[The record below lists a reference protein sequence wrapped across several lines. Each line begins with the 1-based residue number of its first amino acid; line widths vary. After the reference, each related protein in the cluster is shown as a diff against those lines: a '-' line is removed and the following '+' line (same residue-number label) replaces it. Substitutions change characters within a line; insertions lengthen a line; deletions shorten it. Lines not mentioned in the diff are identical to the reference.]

1 MTKLSSL
8 EKRVKRRITARTHR
22 FFAACPP
29 GLKNLCYREIAALTE
44 KLKFIKSTTT
54 DDLTGEIE
62 PALFQDIE
70 IIVGGVEFTSAVQGC
85 YAANLYLRSPSKI
98 LMRIAHFKAENFRTL
113 EKKLKEIEWELYL
126 NPDLTFQVEVS
137 AKSSRLYHT
146 DAVANRGEKVIK
158 DYFSKLS
165 NSFGNL
171 KNPHDRKQSSNKKE
185 GEMVSQTIMIR
196 AEDDK
201 FEISI
206 DSSGELLHKRGL
218 KENVGAAP
226 IRETLAFAILSA
238 MNYPFGCDKSKSFN
252 SDYPFSCNK
261 SKSFNVD
268 RKSDFDLTGLTEPPY
283 LTKQLP
289 LIDGMCGSGTFALE
303 AAMIADNIPAGF
315 FRHFAFEAWP
325 CFRAGQWNYIKKMA
339 EADMPQSYKTAEPQE
354 PFIFALDKND
364 KILKELE
371 RTVEIFNFGS
381 SIKIMQG
388 DFFDIVPE
396 RLISEQ
402 NGLDQES
409 TAISEKSLPSDIKG
423 FVVLNP
429 PYGKRIGDKWESE
442 KMFAKIGKKLESDFK
457 GWRAGVVLPDRKF
470 LHYLPGRKSLIPL
483 FHGGLEIYAAIIQI

>member
-1 MTKLSSL
+1 MELNLFNQEVLDFNLQEFVPKIETQFIALNIPSVNVVFID
-8 EKRVKRRITARTHR
+8 EKEMQT
-22 FFAACPP
+22 
-29 GLKNLCYREIAALTE
+29 LNSEYR
-44 KLKFIKSTTT
+44 KKDSVT
-54 DDLTGEIE
+54 DVL
-62 PALFQDIE
+62 
-70 IIVGGVEFTSAVQGC
+70 
-85 YAANLYLRSPSKI
+85 
-98 LMRIAHFKAENFRTL
+98 
-113 EKKLKEIEWELYL
+113 
-126 NPDLTFQVEVS
+126 
-137 AKSSRLYHT
+137 
-146 DAVANRGEKVIK
+146 
-158 DYFSKLS
+158 
-165 NSFGNL
+165 
-171 KNPHDRKQSSNKKE
+171 
-185 GEMVSQTIMIR
+185 
-196 AEDDK
+196 
-201 FEISI
+201 
-206 DSSGELLHKRGL
+206 
-218 KENVGAAP
+218 
-226 IRETLAFAILSA
+226 
-238 MNYPFGCDKSKSFN
+238 
-252 SDYPFSCNK
+252 
-261 SKSFNVD
+261 SFNVD
-268 RKSDFDLTGLTEPPY
+268 SKSDFDLTGLTEPPY

-402 NGLDQES
+402 NGLDQKS
-409 TAISEKSLPSDIKG
+409 TTISEKSLPSDIKG